1 MEGLVGSYTKSVVV
15 ILQKMKHMVMKRNKP
30 YMQQLRSYL
39 QSSYTVTI
47 VVLTFLLSLS
57 PSTNGSTSS
66 RRSSGVSTR
75 SCFQFLQS
83 SIMVFSFTV
92 QG

>member
-1 MEGLVGSYTKSVVV
+1 MVLMEGLVGSYTKSVVV

-47 VVLTFLLSLS
+47 VVLTFLLSLF
-57 PSTNGSTSS
+57 N
-66 RRSSGVSTR
+66 
-75 SCFQFLQS
+75 FYNLQ
-83 SIMVFSFTV
+83 
-92 QG
+92 